1 LHLQIQI
8 MKRIVFLLAA
18 VPTLVFAQKKPQGKP
33 KTTAKVTA
41 PKIKT
46 AITANPVT
54 DGYVI
59 NGEIKGLPDG
69 TTVSLLNAQTG
80 VSEMETKIVK
90 EKFTIKGKLPN
101 PDFKL
106 LMFNKQPPYAT
117 VFLDNSNIKITGSKD
132 AFDKLIVT
140 GSASHQDFLDFNNLI
155 APYQAVFAENA
166 PFDSAASAN
175 AAALSYD
182 FATKHPNSFIN
193 PLAIFRYNQ
202 VSDDIA
208 QTENL
213 YNQLSPQVKS
223 SPMGNAVA
231 QFIADAK
238 KNAIGTLLPDFTQA
252 DTAGVPVSLSS
263 LRGKFVLID
272 FWASWCR
279 PCRQENPNVVNAYNK
294 FKSKNFTVLGVSLDK
309 AKPAWIDAIAM
320 DGLTWTHVSD
330 LQGWSNA
337 VAQQNQIFS
346 IPQNFLIGPDGKIVG
361 KNLRGAAL
369 ERKLEKILK

>member
-1 LHLQIQI
+1 MQFQIQT
-8 MKRIVFLLAA
+8 MKRIFFLLIA
-18 VPTLVFAQKKPQGKP
+18 VPVIGFAQTK
-33 KTTAKVTA
+33 AKVTPKAKVVAA

-46 AITANPVT
+46 GIVPPAPL
-54 DGYVI
+54 DGFLI
-59 NGEIKGLPDG
+59 SGDIKGLPDG
-69 TTVSLLNAQTG
+69 TVVSLLNGQTG
-80 VSEMETKIVK
+80 ASEGETTISK
-90 EKFTIKGKLPN
+90 EKFTFKGKLQY

-117 VFLDNSNIKITGSKD
+117 IFLDNSAITITGTKET
-132 AFDKLIVT
+132 FDKLMVT
-140 GSASHQDFLDFNNLI
+140 GSASHQDFLEFNNLL
-155 APYQAVFAENA
+155 APYQTIFAENA
-166 PFDSAASAN
+166 PFDSAASAK
-175 AAALSYD
+175 AAALCYE
-182 FATKHPNSFIN
+182 FATKHPTSFVN
-193 PLAIFRYNQ
+193 PFPIFRFNQ
-202 VSDDIA
+202 VSEDIEK
-208 QTENL
+208 TEAL
-213 YNQLSPQVKS
+213 YEQLAPQVKT

-279 PCRQENPNVVNAYNK
+279 PCRQENPNVVIAYNK
-294 FKSKNFTVLGVSLDK
+294 FKDKNFTVLGISLDK

-346 IPQNFLIGPDGKIVG
+346 IPQNFLIDPQGKIVG
-361 KNLRGAAL
+361 KNLRGPAL

>member
-1 LHLQIQI
+1 
-8 MKRIVFLLAA
+8 MKRIFLLLTILPALA
-18 VPTLVFAQKKPQGKP
+18 FAQSKTQTKS
-33 KTTAKVTA
+33 KTTTKAKVAA

-46 AITANPVT
+46 AISANPVPHE
-54 DGYVI
+54 GYLI

-69 TTVSLLNAQTG
+69 TIVSLLNAQTG
-80 VSEMETKIVK
+80 VSEVETKLVK
-90 EKFTIKGKLPN
+90 EKFTIKGNLQY

-117 VFLDNSNIKITGSKD
+117 IFLDNSTVTITGSKD
-132 AFDKLIVT
+132 SFDKLMVT
-140 GSASHQDFLDFNNLI
+140 GSASHQDFLDFNNLL
-155 APYQAVFAENA
+155 APYQAVFTENA

-175 AAALSYD
+175 AAALTYD
-182 FATKHPNSFIN
+182 FATKHPTSFVN

-202 VSDDIA
+202 VSDDIV
-208 QTENL
+208 QTEAL
-213 YNQLSPQVKS
+213 YNQLAPQVKI

-252 DTAGVPVSLSS
+252 DTAGLPVSLSS

-320 DGLTWTHVSD
+320 DGLAWTHVSD

-337 VAQQNQIFS
+337 VAQQNQVFS
-346 IPQNFLIGPDGKIVG
+346 IPQNFLIDPEGKIVG